1 MRLFSVPAMGLLTG
15 RLASHPVPMDR
26 PGGTVPE
33 APVSGGAQPMADLAD
48 IWGRQIAASREL
60 GTESVE
66 ELTAG
71 FSRLELQLAKAIELS
86 EQTAT
91 ECAEGGVAGTLQQA
105 QDQLRGLL
113 ETMQRALDSKRAV
126 VGSVS
131 RAVKA
136 TAALSE
142 MAESIRKIADQTFL
156 LSINARVEAA
166 RAGGEVGRGF
176 SVVAEEVRKLA
187 NISRE
192 TSHQIV
198 VNLRTIEDAIGT
210 AGKSVEAMN
219 KVDDEEMGRA
229 KALVHEVIARFGES
243 LGGLSKAS
251 DALQEVSRSARSEVS
266 SALTRFQYQD
276 RVTQRLGHVQDSLL
290 AFAALL
296 TADQDWLDE
305 GQVEQLSAQLL
316 AAYTMPEERH
326 THTGEAAGDGGQ
338 RTAGDG
344 GQDIEFF

>member
-1 MRLFSVPAMGLLTG
+1 MKLFTPPVIGLWSVRENHRVQPPALHVQAQASGALP
-15 RLASHPVPMDR
+15 LA
-26 PGGTVPE
+26 T
-33 APVSGGAQPMADLAD
+33 LAD
-48 IWGRQIAASREL
+48 IWSRQIEASRQH
-60 GTESVE
+60 GTDSVE
-66 ELTAG
+66 ALTAG

-105 QDQLRGLL
+105 QEQLRSLL
-113 ETMQRALDSKRAV
+113 ETMHKALESKRAV

-131 RAVKA
+131 RAVHA

-187 NISRE
+187 NISRD

-198 VNLRTIEDAIGT
+198 VNLRTIEEAIGS

-229 KALVHEVIARFGES
+229 QTLVHEVIARFGES
-243 LGGLSKAS
+243 LAGLSRAS
-251 DALQEVSRSARSEVS
+251 DALQDVSRSARSEVA
-266 SALTRFQYQD
+266 SALTRFQFQD
-276 RVTQRLGHVQDSLL
+276 RVSQRLGHVQDSLL
-290 AFAALL
+290 AFAALVG
-296 TADQDWLDE
+296 AEHAWPDE
-305 GQVEQLSAQLL
+305 PQVAQLATQL
-316 AAYTMPEERH
+316 LNAYTMPEERR
-326 THTGEAAGDGGQ
+326 THLGEAAGD
-338 RTAGDG
+338 AGDAAAPAG
-344 GQDIEFF
+344 DDQDIEFF